1 MHFVQPVISAEKKLK
16 SPIDRRS
23 SLLNNISITWE
34 LLIGIHQ
41 DNKFYSNLHS
51 IFNWSFMLKVKV
63 IQKFRFSKP
72 EQLKELFEIT
82 LEPAIIEFFFF
93 FFIKKPILKSGKET
107 NFIKNLK
114 IREMDGWMDGWTD

>member
-1 MHFVQPVISAEKKLK
+1 
-16 SPIDRRS
+16 
-23 SLLNNISITWE
+23 
-34 LLIGIHQ
+34 
-41 DNKFYSNLHS
+41 
-51 IFNWSFMLKVKV
+51 MLKVKV

-93 FFIKKPILKSGKET
+93 FFIQKHILKSGKET

-114 IREMDGWMDGWTD
+114 IRQMDGWMDGWTD

>member
-23 SLLNNISITWE
+23 SLLHNISITWE

-63 IQKFRFSKP
+63 I
-72 EQLKELFEIT
+72 
-82 LEPAIIEFFFF
+82 
-93 FFIKKPILKSGKET
+93 
-107 NFIKNLK
+107 
-114 IREMDGWMDGWTD
+114 

>member
-1 MHFVQPVISAEKKLK
+1 
-16 SPIDRRS
+16 
-23 SLLNNISITWE
+23 
-34 LLIGIHQ
+34 
-41 DNKFYSNLHS
+41 
-51 IFNWSFMLKVKV
+51 MLKVKV

-107 NFIKNLK
+107 DFIKNLK
-114 IREMDGWMDGWTD
+114 IRQMDGWMDGWTD